1 VAELLGTEAR
11 RVAGFEPLPA
21 ARWWVDVPGV
31 PSSASVQQAFL
42 RYQHI
47 FVFLA
52 PLLFVLAV
60 YTVAPVG
67 DVNGNAYWMEYWWL
81 FPCFMLGATIVNT
94 VGISGSALFVPFL
107 IFLFPLAAQPLT
119 PETIVKV
126 GLISES
132 FGLSSSSL
140 AFIQYGLVD
149 RRLALALVGGAVP
162 FVVAGA
168 LLSFVIPEPVFHLLL
183 GIALMAASYL
193 LFKAD
198 LGHDDAE
205 AETAEPNAD
214 AAVSD
219 GGTPGEQL
227 PDDANKLG
235 PAGVDTDAEGT
246 VTRVDRDGED
256 YTYDRDGYLRRFANY
271 SIGGTFQGLAGFG
284 VGELG
289 IISMLGSKIP
299 VQVAIGTNHIVV
311 AVTAVLASLVHV
323 FGGGLVGGHSI
334 DLATTPWNMVV
345 WTVPATVTGGQI
357 APYVS
362 AALDT
367 DTIKTFVG
375 GLFAVIALA
384 LFLMAVGGF

>member
-1 VAELLGTEAR
+1 M
-11 RVAGFEPLPA
+11 
-21 ARWWVDVPGV
+21 
-31 PSSASVQQAFL
+31 PSSASVQRGFL
-42 RYQHI
+42 RYQHV

-52 PLLFVLAV
+52 PILFVTGVFFA
-60 YTVAPVG
+60 APVG
-67 DVNGNAYWMEYWWL
+67 DINGNSYWFEFWWL

-107 IFLFPLAAQPLT
+107 IFLYPLAAEPLS
-119 PETIVKV
+119 PQTIVKV

-132 FGLSSSSL
+132 FGLSSSAL

-149 RRLALALVGGAVP
+149 RKLALTLVGGAVP

-168 LLSFVIPEPVFHLLL
+168 LLSFVIPEPIFHLLL
-183 GIALMAASYL
+183 GLALMAASYL

-198 LGHDDAE
+198 LGHAE
-205 AETAEPNAD
+205 SESESEAAEPD
-214 AAVSD
+214 TTAAD
-219 GGTPGEQL
+219 GGTPDSL
-227 PDDANKLG
+227 PDDKAKLG
-235 PAGVDTDAEGT
+235 PAGVDTDADGN

-256 YTYDRDGYLRRFANY
+256 YSYDRGGYLKRFANY

-299 VQVAIGTNHIVV
+299 VRVAIGTNHIVV

-323 FGGGLVGGHSI
+323 FGGAYVPFGHQLS
-334 DLATTPWNMVV
+334 LATTPWNMVV
-345 WTVPATVTGGQI
+345 WTVPATVIGGQV

-362 AALDT
+362 AALET
-367 DTIKTFVG
+367 QTIKKFVG
-375 GLFAVIALA
+375 GLFAIIAVA
-384 LFLMAVGGF
+384 LFIMAVTGL